1 MNNKQLC
8 LLMHLRWLL
17 CYGDFL
23 HLQWMNI
30 QIFLCQHQQNK
41 ATELELQ
48 FCRGPGHN
56 SMDQGLLLNF
66 SFGDMNEAMQWIGQN
81 ETKMRHSSIRHQGHR
96 RSLCSE
102 IIREIYLQQPF
113 ISRPNKRSG
122 SVDVTKVWSLLHWS
136 TNIMWLMADKEL
148 ESCCCSAQA
157 ALWGNFMAVFIS
169 GFFW

>member
-48 FCRGPGHN
+48 FCRGPGMATILWIRACCWI
-56 SMDQGLLLNF
+56 SLLETW
-66 SFGDMNEAMQWIGQN
+66 MKQCNESG
-81 ETKMRHSSIRHQGHR
+81 KMRQKWDIPASGIRHQGHR
-96 RSLCSE
+96 RSLYLE
-102 IIREIYLQQPF
+102 IITQIYLRQPF
-113 ISRPNKRSG
+113 YISAKQ
-122 SVDVTKVWSLLHWS
+122 TKWQCWCDQSLTSAPLKHQY
-136 TNIMWLMADKEL
+136 NVAD
-148 ESCCCSAQA
+148 
-157 ALWGNFMAVFIS
+157 GR
-169 GFFW
+169 

>member
-81 ETKMRHSSIRHQGHR
+81 ETKMRQKWDIPASGTKVIGGPCVWKLLHKFICNK
-96 RSLCSE
+96 L
-102 IIREIYLQQPF
+102 F

-122 SVDVTKVWSLLHWS
+122 SVDVTEVWPLFHWS
-136 TNIMWLMADKEL
+136 TNIMRLMADKEL
-148 ESCCCSAQA
+148 VSCGCWA
-157 ALWGNFMAVFIS
+157 
-169 GFFW
+169 

>member
-48 FCRGPGHN
+48 FCWGPGHN
-56 SMDQGLLLNF
+56 SMEQGLLLNF

-96 RSLCSE
+96 RSLCFE
-102 IIREIYLQQPF
+102 IITQIYLRQPF
-113 ISRPNKRSG
+113 YISAKQTKWQCWCDQSLVLCKRLIGEVVQSWRRP
-122 SVDVTKVWSLLHWS
+122 LL
-136 TNIMWLMADKEL
+136 T
-148 ESCCCSAQA
+148 SAPLKHQ
-157 ALWGNFMAVFIS
+157 
-169 GFFW
+169 